1 MKKLFC
7 FDIDGTLRT
16 TSDHVVPK
24 STIKA
29 LNLLRDDGYHLL
41 ISTGRSID
49 SLKNTHINEIFSFDG
64 YVCNSGQALLDKNL
78 RLLHKENIPQNVVK
92 KTIQVAKEHNIPLAL
107 KTVPRIITQE
117 PDENV
122 LRSCQFFNNPV
133 PQLGTYTDQDI
144 GAMIAYGPLGYAY
157 EEFKA
162 IQELDVMIGE
172 SSYADITLKGI
183 SKATGIQYF
192 MKMWHINDYIAFG
205 DSLNDVEMFKH
216 ASFSIC
222 MGQGNQQLKQMS
234 SYVTDPIDQD
244 GIYNA
249 CIHLGYIKEES

>member
-16 TSDHVVPK
+16 TTNHIVPER
-24 STIKA
+24 TIKA
-29 LNLLRDDGYHLL
+29 LQKLRDDGHYLL

-49 SLKNTHINEIFSFDG
+49 SLLNTHIYNIFAFDG

-78 RLLHKENIPQNVVK
+78 EVLHKEIIPDHIVK
-92 KTIQVAKEHNIPLAL
+92 KTINTAKKHNIPLAL

-117 PDENV
+117 PTENV
-122 LRSCQFFNNPV
+122 IRSCQYFNNPV
-133 PQLGTYTDQDI
+133 PQVGTYVGQEV
-144 GAMIAYGPLGYAY
+144 GALIAYGPLDYDY
-157 EEFKA
+157 QEFKE
-162 IQELDVMIGE
+162 IKELDVMPGE
-172 SSYADITLKGI
+172 TSYADITLKGI

-192 MKMWHINDYIAFG
+192 MNLWNIDSYIAFG

-222 MGQGNQQLKQMS
+222 MGQGNEKLKQMS
-234 SYVTDPIDQD
+234 SYVTDSINQD

-249 CIHLGYIKEES
+249 CIKLGYIK

>member
-16 TSDHVVPK
+16 TTDHSIPT

-29 LNLLRDDGYHLL
+29 LNKLKDDGHHLL

-49 SLKNTHINEIFSFDG
+49 SLKNTHIYDSFPFDG

-78 RLLHKENIPQNVVK
+78 NILHKEIIPDKTVR
-92 KTIQVAKEHNIPLAL
+92 KTIQVAKENNIPLAL

-117 PDENV
+117 PNDDV
-122 LRSCQFFNNPV
+122 LRSCQFFNNPI
-133 PQLGTYTDQDI
+133 PQVGIYTNQEI
-144 GAMIAYGPLGYAY
+144 GAMIAYGPLGYEY
-157 EEFKA
+157 QEFKA

-183 SKATGIQYF
+183 SKATGIAYF
-192 MKMWHINDYIAFG
+192 MKKWHYDDYIAFG

-244 GIYNA
+244 GIYN
-249 CIHLGYIKEES
+249 

>member
-16 TSDHVVPK
+16 TSDHKVPK
-24 STIKA
+24 STIKE
-29 LNLLRDDGYHLL
+29 LHQLKDDGHHLL

-49 SLKNTHINEIFSFDG
+49 SLKHTHIYEIFPFDG

-78 RLLHKENIPQNVVK
+78 KVLHKEIIPENIVK

-117 PDENV
+117 PNEDV
-122 LRSCQFFNNPV
+122 LRSCQFFNNPI
-133 PQLGTYTDQDI
+133 PQVGTYTNQEI
-144 GAMIAYGPLGYAY
+144 GAMIAYGPLGYDY

-162 IQELDVMIGE
+162 IKELDVMPGE

-183 SKATGIQYF
+183 SKATGIAYF
-192 MKMWHINDYIAFG
+192 MKTWHYDSYIAFG

-216 ASFSIC
+216 AAISIC
-222 MGQGNQQLKQMS
+222 MGQGNKELKQMS

-244 GIYNA
+244 GLYNA
-249 CIHLGYIKEES
+249 CIHLGYIHED